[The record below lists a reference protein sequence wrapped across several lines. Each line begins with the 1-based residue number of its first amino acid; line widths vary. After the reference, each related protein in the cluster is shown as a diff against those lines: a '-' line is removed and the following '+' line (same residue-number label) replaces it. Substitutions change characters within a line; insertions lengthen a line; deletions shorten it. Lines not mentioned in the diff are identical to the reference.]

1 MRIDEVIVNEKEFG
15 SLRRGAKS
23 VANYT
28 AGALGKLGMKKMAN
42 KAMKGGVEKQAMI
55 GANKV
60 SDAFV
65 KFQAAKFPTADPNEL
80 NIENFKAFM
89 KTSPTLRG
97 DVANFNFISGYP
109 QLQKFVKQSTPDNPM
124 TLSNDQKEQL
134 FLGIANTQMAQ
145 GTGGN
150 SNTRNAPMSG
160 GTTDTEFL
168 AKADKNLSVYNKEQL
183 TSLINIAKQKL
194 RGQ

>member
-28 AGALGKLGMKKMAN
+28 AGALGKLGAKKFSNLAQ
-42 KAMKGGVEKQAMI
+42 KGEVEKKAMI

-89 KTSPTLRG
+89 KISPTLKG
-97 DVANFNFISGYP
+97 DVTNFNFLSGYP
-109 QLQKFVKQSTPDNPM
+109 QVQKFVKQSTPDNPM
-124 TLSNDQKEQL
+124 ILSNDQKEKL

-145 GTGGN
+145 RAGNTNTG
-150 SNTRNAPMSG
+150 NAPMSG

-183 TSLINIAKQKL
+183 TSLINIARQKL

>member
-23 VANYT
+23 IANYT
-28 AGALGKLGMKKMAN
+28 AGALGKVGFKKMAN
-42 KAMKGGVEKQAMI
+42 KAMKGQVEKQAMI

-65 KFQAAKFPTADPNEL
+65 KFQAAKFPEADPNTL
-80 NIENFKAFM
+80 NVENFKAFM
-89 KTSPTLRG
+89 KTSPTLKG
-97 DVANFNFISGYP
+97 DVANFNFLSGYP
-109 QLQKFVKQSTPDNPM
+109 QLQKFVKQSSPDNPM
-124 TLSNDQKEQL
+124 TLSNDQKEEL
-134 FLGIANTQMAQ
+134 FLGIANAQ
-145 GTGGN
+145 LSG
-150 SNTRNAPMSG
+150 SAPRAGSSQQPMPG

-168 AKADKNLSVYNKEQL
+168 AKADKNLDVYNKEQL
-183 TSLINIAKQKL
+183 TSLINIARQKL